1 MTTLNISEIVKQGSL
16 YERRFFNWLNTEQI
30 LWTITGANL
39 NYISLFYEA
48 DVEVIKEYW
57 SELK

>member
-1 MTTLNISEIVKQGSL
+1 MILLNISEIVEQGSL
-16 YERRFFNWLNTEQI
+16 YERAFFNWLNVEQI
-30 LWTITGANL
+30 LWTIAGANL

-57 SELK
+57 NELK

>member
-1 MTTLNISEIVKQGSL
+1 MTRLNISEIVKQGSL
-16 YERRFFNWLNTEQI
+16 YERRFFNWLNREQI
-30 LWTITGANL
+30 LWTIAGTNL

-48 DVEVIKEYW
+48 DVEVVKEYW